1 MKYIFMDEK
10 GPQNSFKI
18 SKPFDKVKK
27 LSYGSDNMHVYVA
40 DAIMFDDRNKEQLYK
55 EYNLLEKNIQ
65 KIVKTLGNLRQVRYL
80 REKGLDMV

>member
-27 LSYGSDNMHVYVA
+27 KSYGDFEVGAEILINST
-40 DAIMFDDRNKEQLYK
+40 KEWLFF
-55 EYNLLEKNIQ
+55 
-65 KIVKTLGNLRQVRYL
+65 V
-80 REKGLDMV
+80 